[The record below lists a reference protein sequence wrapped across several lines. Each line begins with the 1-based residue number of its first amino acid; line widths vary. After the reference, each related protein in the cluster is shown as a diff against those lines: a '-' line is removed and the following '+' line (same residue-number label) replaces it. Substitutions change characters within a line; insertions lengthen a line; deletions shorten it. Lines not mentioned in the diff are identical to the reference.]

1 VDRSPPAFFKQG
13 YSANAR
19 LAFFSL
25 LAIALLF
32 VDSRLNVLSTLR
44 QGLGMVLYPVQIL
57 LLQPRDAAVVG
68 SEYLNDITKL
78 RNENNELKKLEILNA
93 QALLNAEQLAAE
105 NAQLRALV
113 GAREKTSVSSLAVE
127 VLYENRDAF
136 TRKLVLDKG
145 QTSGIKLGM
154 PVIDPKGVV
163 GQITRLFPLTAE
175 VTVITDRNAA
185 IPVQFQRTNQR
196 TVAFGGV
203 DGNRIELRYLP
214 LNTDVKEGDVVAT
227 SGLDGVF
234 PPGLPVG
241 KVIRLE
247 RGASNSFARVL
258 LEPLAAVDSTKLMMV
273 LLVDNDA
280 LPSKPPLEG
289 PTDGKKNGKRG

>member
-19 LAFFSL
+19 LVFFSI

-32 VDSRLNVLSTLR
+32 IDSRLSVLSTLR

-78 RNENNELKKLEILNA
+78 RNENSELKKLEILNA

-113 GAREKTSVSSLAVE
+113 GARDKTSVSSLAVE

-163 GQITRLFPLTAE
+163 GQITRIFPLTSE
-175 VTVITDRNAA
+175 VTVVTDRNAA

-214 LNTDVKEGDVVAT
+214 LNTDVKEGDIVAT

-247 RGASNSFARVL
+247 RGGSNSFARVL
-258 LEPLAAVDSTKLMMV
+258 LEPIAAVDSTKLMMV

-280 LPSKPPLEG
+280 LPSKPPLEAPG
-289 PTDGKKNGKRG
+289 DGKKKGKR